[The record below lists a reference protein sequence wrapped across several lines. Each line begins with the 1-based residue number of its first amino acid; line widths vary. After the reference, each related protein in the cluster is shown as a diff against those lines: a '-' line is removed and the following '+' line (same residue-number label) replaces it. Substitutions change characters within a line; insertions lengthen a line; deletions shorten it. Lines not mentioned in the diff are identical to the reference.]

1 MRDTL
6 YAHSQNPSGKYQP
19 LDSHLASTAE
29 LCKKFAE
36 DFDSGKLGGL
46 LGLLHDI
53 GKIDSRFQKKL
64 LNQDASIKVDHKFC
78 GSVLATERFWALGY
92 IIACHHG
99 GLQDFTDFKIKLRE
113 KKVCPHIDESLRA
126 AATVLHRIEGHFSE
140 EYNARDVK
148 MPDFVQS
155 MKKKI
160 DLEFYLRMLFS
171 CLVDAD
177 FLDTENHFHPEKA
190 KLREIETGIT
200 PLFERF
206 LEYHSKMSKI
216 PSPVNDIR
224 RKIYQDCINAAN
236 NQQGFFRLM
245 VPTGGGK
252 TLSSL
257 AFALKHVETHNLKRI
272 IYAIPYTSIIEQ
284 TASVFKRIFDDAN
297 VLEHH
302 SSFAFQDESD
312 EYETKSIQ
320 WRLASENWDYPIIVT
335 TTVQLFESIFSDK
348 ICKLRKLHNLSRSVI
363 ILDEVQTLPVRLLNP
378 ILDVLQQLV
387 KYYHTSIILCTAT
400 QPAFEENV
408 YLKGIKEPV
417 KDIVKSPETIY
428 TKLKRAKYEF
438 PALTEKWSW
447 DRVANHL
454 RESPQAMAVVNTKRD
469 AMALFERL
477 VDLGCTYHLST
488 LLCGAHR
495 RDLLDR
501 IRELLKENALCIL
514 IATQVVEAGVDI
526 DFPVVMRAIGP
537 LDSLVQAAGRCNRE
551 GKMQEPGQVI
561 IFDPEK
567 GDSPRGSYRN
577 ATDTCIAILQS
588 GADLDNPEIYTRY
601 FRMIYQGQDTDVK
614 KIQLARESLR
624 FAEVAKKFK
633 MIEEETESVVV
644 DYYGMTGGDDSL
656 NDILS
661 KVQHRPLREILRQLQ
676 PYVVNIPFYL
686 FPRLKKEGL
695 ISEYA
700 PGIYR
705 WLGRYDLK
713 IGIVSDA
720 IDPEKLIY

>member
-1 MRDTL
+1 MTDTP
-6 YAHSQNPSGKYQP
+6 YAHSQNQSGEYQS
-19 LDSHLASTAE
+19 LESHLFNVAVLCRKYAE
-29 LCKKFAE
+29 EFE
-36 DFDSGKLGGL
+36 SGELGSP

-53 GKIDSRFQKKL
+53 GKINSRFQQKL
-64 LNQDASIKVDHKFC
+64 IDQDDSIKVDHKYC
-78 GSVLATERFWALGY
+78 GSILAATYFQPLSY
-92 IIACHHG
+92 VIACHHG
-99 GLQDFTDFKIKLRE
+99 GLQDFSDFKIKLRE

-126 AATVLHRIEGHFSE
+126 AATVLHRIDGHFSE
-140 EYNARDVK
+140 EYNAKDVNI
-148 MPDFVQS
+148 PDFVQS
-155 MKKKI
+155 IKKKI

-190 KLREIETGIT
+190 KLREIEASIT

-216 PSPVNDIR
+216 PSAVNDIR

-257 AFALKHVETHNLKRI
+257 AFALKHAETNNLKRI
-272 IYAIPYTSIIEQ
+272 IYAIPYTSIIDQ
-284 TASVFKRIFDDAN
+284 TASDFKKIFADTY

-302 SSFAFQDESD
+302 SAFADRDSKEFES
-312 EYETKSIQ
+312 KSEK

-551 GKMQEPGQVI
+551 GRLKEPGRVI
-561 IFDPEK
+561 IFDPEE
-567 GDSPRGSYRN
+567 GGIPPGSYRI
-577 ATDTCIAILQS
+577 ATDTCITLLRS
-588 GADLDNPEIYTRY
+588 GNDLDDPGTYAKY
-601 FRMIYQGQDTDVK
+601 FRMIYQGQSTDK
-614 KIQLARESLR
+614 QNIQSARESLR
-624 FAEVAKKFK
+624 FPEVAEKFK
-633 MIEEETESVVV
+633 MIKDDTQGVVV
-644 DYYGMTGGDDSL
+644 NYHGLDGKDESL
-656 NDILS
+656 SNVLANA
-661 KVQHRPLREILRQLQ
+661 QHRPLRQILRQLQ
-676 PYVVNIPFYL
+676 PYAVNIYASQFRKL
-686 FPRLKKEGL
+686 EKEGMIGEVVL
-695 ISEYA
+695 
-700 PGIYR
+700 GIHK
-705 WLGRYDLK
+705 WLGEYDMRR
-713 IGIVSDA
+713 GIVTDK
-720 IDPEKLIY
+720 IDPEQLIY